1 MEEYSDLILKEWTSG
16 WENKLEGHIIRGD
29 PVDVRDIN
37 FEETLKNRGIGAGI
51 IKENGELP
59 EKPEMNAD
67 EDKAVQKKISPEEDE
82 QKNNDNNVILLDD
95 NYCDSPGFAR

>member
-1 MEEYSDLILKEWTSG
+1 
-16 WENKLEGHIIRGD
+16 
-29 PVDVRDIN
+29 
-37 FEETLKNRGIGAGI
+37 
-51 IKENGELP
+51 
-59 EKPEMNAD
+59 MNAD